1 MSTLSV
7 EDKRTFRH
15 ESMQEPAA
23 LADHLIE
30 IAEALRAG
38 SLHLADE
45 RGDMSMKPQGLVRF
59 ALTGFQEAGQC
70 GVSIALAWRPEQVS
84 PSTLKISRGGGDPD
98 TASDAPDDPNA
109 SDRDDRSP
117 EP

>member
-1 MSTLSV
+1 MSDD
-7 EDKRTFRH
+7 DKRTFRH
-15 ESMQEPAA
+15 ESMQDASA

-70 GVSIALAWRPEQVS
+70 GVSISLAWRPEQAS
-84 PSTLKISRGGGDPD
+84 PSTLKISRDGGDPHTD
-98 TASDAPDDPNA
+98 PDGPDAPDAGD
-109 SDRDDRSP
+109 DDDRSA
-117 EP
+117 ES